1 VEFSATFWSDRPMPA
16 LNFHKRVFAVA
27 AAAVLSA
34 SAHAATSP
42 HVTAPAHAA
51 SFVARS
57 DGAEVQSGSLRL
69 RVTAIAD
76 DILRV
81 RIAPSGQFGEDSSW
95 VVPGEMRARSVPVSA
110 TRATGG
116 SAGAEFRTAALAVR
130 IKGDPLRLIISDL
143 SGHLISADAPAASID
158 TAGGGFTL
166 RKVMPP
172 TEHYFGLGDKTGPL
186 DRRGQAFTNWN
197 TDAYKF
203 QGFTDPLYKTIPFF
217 VAVGG
222 PAGSYGIFLDN
233 TWRSWF
239 DFGKRDPEALAFG
252 SSGGPIDYYVIY
264 GPSTRHV
271 IERYAD
277 LTGKAP
283 LPPVWALGFQQS
295 RYSYMSAA
303 EVRDVAGRLRSERI
317 PADVI
322 WLDIDYQNAN
332 RPFTTNPQTF
342 ADMPALA
349 ADLNRENL
357 RLIAI
362 TDLHIAHAPHQNYP
376 PYDSGTAGDH
386 FVKRSDGSVYV
397 GEVWPG
403 PSVFPEFTQSATR
416 AWWGSLYGDFVGAG
430 ISGFW
435 NDMNEPSVFQ
445 TPSKTMPLDTRHRIA
460 EPGFAPR
467 TATHEEIHNIYGM
480 QNSRA
485 TFDGLQALRPDE
497 RPFVMTRASFA
508 GGQRYALTW
517 TGDNSA
523 TWNHLSLAITQL
535 LNLGMSGFAFSG
547 ADVGGF
553 IGAPSADLLTKWIE
567 VAAFTPVFRIH
578 SEKGSPRREPWVDG
592 ERHTAIRRH
601 FIEERYRLLPYL
613 YALADDNARTG
624 APLMRP
630 LFYEFPDALDE
641 PCDQPT
647 AFMLGDR
654 LLIAPPPV
662 FESPIAYSVC
672 LPAGGWYD
680 FWTGAEVSTA
690 AGARAAQRVSVT
702 PALDRLPVFVRAGA
716 ILPRQPLVQSTAEA
730 PQGPLTLDIYP
741 GDGCRGEIYLDDGHS
756 LAYRQQG
763 FLRQIVRCARTD
775 DGMVIEFDARDGRFP
790 PWWREIDVRVHG
802 WSGPARADL
811 DGKPL
816 GDRALT
822 QPGTLQ
828 IRIDDQRG
836 PARLSIT
843 RPQKSGDRSSELKWR
858 DQRVSVAVEPG
869 AEAGAGPDGARRAD
883 ERRVYRFSKTTGGG
897 GRSDRLVAEAP
908 GQPYVRSG
916 NALFDGLFA
925 MSVADAELDRV
936 SEIRDYA
943 FNRGRPIACHCF
955 ETGEKWPYV
964 WTRDISY
971 AVDLGLASL
980 DPRRALNSL
989 LFKTSSVRPDLVSGG
1004 AQPVNVVAQDT
1015 GSGGS
1020 WPVST
1025 DRVVWILAAS
1035 DVLEQMPAADRPA
1048 LARQLYTVARDTLE
1062 QDRRFAFDAYVGL
1075 YRGETSFLDWR
1086 EQNYPEWTRN
1096 DVSSIAGGYAFSTN
1110 VLHAIAL
1117 ERTARLAR
1125 ELGDP
1130 LAMRYRLWA
1139 QDLRRAINARF
1150 WQAASGLYSSY
1161 LGAEP
1166 NSVASYSYDLLGL
1179 SLAIIHGIADE
1190 QQARSILQHYPVS
1203 AAGPPVVWPEQPGIA
1218 IYHNRAIW
1226 PFVTAYA
1233 LRAAK
1238 SARHA
1243 ELAGELAESLI
1254 RGSALSLSNMENFE
1268 FLTQQV
1274 RYEDGPLSGPVV
1286 NSPRQL
1292 WSVAGYLSMV
1302 IDTLWGLEVRDGR
1315 LSVKPW
1321 LPGRIAQALFDGQH
1335 SVTLR
1340 DVPMGGTLLSVT
1352 LELPRKWLSTS
1363 WLEAGTVSLNGERLA
1378 GTTIDLRRL
1387 QPGGPRELRVRMRQ
1401 VSGEAQAI
1409 ATIPFD
1415 DSRQL
1420 TPAQRRAVFAPPSP
1434 VLLAASRGRAGVSLT
1449 WQGVEP
1455 GATVQIFKNGR
1466 QLTASVAGG
1475 RFEGGAMLD
1484 PGMACYSLTQRF
1496 ADTGLASLSSRE
1508 SCVPDSAPITL
1519 SSNDGSA
1526 MRVVDGVAQYKDW
1539 GLPSSEL
1546 HSTFTPQASGWYRF
1560 ELKYANR
1567 QGPINTGI
1575 TAAVKFVAAR
1585 CGGEAEQS
1593 GGIVMPHTVGAGSWS
1608 YSTGFF
1614 FKARAQ
1620 APCELRIADGF
1631 NMSYLES
1638 FARYTAERGGE
1649 SGALNRA
1656 DIAAA
1661 QIDLMGDAPLIGRQS
1676 HAQPAPLL

>member
-1 VEFSATFWSDRPMPA
+1 VEFSATFWSDRPMPTLIFRKSA
-16 LNFHKRVFAVA
+16 FAVA
-27 AAAVLSA
+27 AAAVWSVCA
-34 SAHAATSP
+34 QAATFT
-42 HVTAPAHAA
+42 V
-51 SFVARS
+51 RS
-57 DGAEVQSGSLRL
+57 DEVEVQSGSLHL

-81 RIAPSGQFGEDSSW
+81 RIAPSGLFGEDFSW
-95 VVPGEMRARSVPVSA
+95 AVPGEVRARSVPVST
-110 TRATGG
+110 TRATDG
-116 SAGAEFRTAALAVR
+116 SAAAEFRTTAMAVR
-130 IKGDPLRLIISDL
+130 IEGDPLRLIISDL
-143 SGHLISADAPAASID
+143 AGHVISADAPAAAID

-239 DFGKRDPEALAFG
+239 DFGKRDSEALAFG

-264 GPSTRHV
+264 GPSTRRV

-277 LTGKAP
+277 LTGKSP
-283 LPPVWALGFQQS
+283 LPPAWALGFQQS
-295 RYSYMSAA
+295 RYSYMSSA
-303 EVRDVAGRLRSERI
+303 EVRGVAGRLRSERI

-322 WLDIDYQNAN
+322 WLDIDFQKAN

-349 ADLNRENL
+349 ADLKRENL
-357 RLIAI
+357 RLVAI
-362 TDLHIAHAPHQNYP
+362 TDLHIAHAPHQDYP
-376 PYDSGTAGDH
+376 PYDSGAAGDH

-416 AWWGSLYGDFVGAG
+416 AWWGSLYGDFVAAG

-445 TPSKTMPLDTRHRIA
+445 TASKTMPLDTRHRIA
-460 EPGFAPR
+460 ESPFAPR
-467 TATHEEIHNIYGM
+467 TATHEEIHNVYGM

-485 TFDGLQALRPDE
+485 TFDGMQALKPHE
-497 RPFVMTRASFA
+497 RPFVMTRASYA
-508 GGQRYALTW
+508 GGQRYAVTW

-567 VAAFTPVFRIH
+567 IAAFTPIFRIH

-601 FIEERYRLLPYL
+601 FIEERYRLMPYL
-613 YALADDNARTG
+613 YALADENTRTG

-630 LFYEFPDALDE
+630 LFYEFPDSLDA
-641 PCDQPT
+641 PCEQ
-647 AFMLGDR
+647 ANSFMLGDR

-662 FESPIAYSVC
+662 FESPNDYSVC

-680 FWTGAEVSTA
+680 YWTGAELNA
-690 AGARAAQRVSVT
+690 AADGTQRVSVT

-730 PQGPLTLDIYP
+730 PQGPLTLDIFP
-741 GDGCRGEIYLDDGHS
+741 GDGCRGEIYADDGHS
-756 LAYRQQG
+756 TAYRQHG
-763 FLRQIVRCARTD
+763 FLRQTVRCSRTD
-775 DGMVIEFDARDGRFP
+775 DGLAIEFDAREGQFQ
-790 PWWREIDVRVHG
+790 PWWREIDVHVHG
-802 WSGPARADL
+802 WTGPARADL
-811 DGKPL
+811 DGRPL

-822 QPGTLQ
+822 QAGTLQ

-836 PARLSIT
+836 PARLSIS
-843 RPQKSGDRSSELKWR
+843 RPLKSADGSSELKWR
-858 DQRVSVAVEPG
+858 DQQVSVAVEPG
-869 AEAGAGPDGARRAD
+869 AAEAGTGPEGVRRAD
-883 ERRVYRFSKTTGGG
+883 ERRTYRFAKTSGGG

-908 GQPYVRSG
+908 GQPYVRTG

-936 SEIRDYA
+936 SEIRDDA

-955 ETGEKWPYV
+955 ETGAKWPYV

-971 AVDLGLASL
+971 SVDLGLASL
-980 DPRRALNSL
+980 DPQRALNSL
-989 LFKTSSVRPDLVSGG
+989 LFKTSGVRADLVSDG
-1004 AQPVNVVAQDT
+1004 AQAVNVVAQDT

-1035 DVLEQMPAADRPA
+1035 DVLEQMPAADRPV
-1048 LARQLYTVARDTLE
+1048 LARQLYAVARDTVE
-1062 QDRRFAFDAYVGL
+1062 QDRRFAFDAYAGL

-1117 ERTARLAR
+1117 ERTAQLAR

-1130 LAMRYRLWA
+1130 LAMRYRLWG

-1166 NSVASYSYDLLGL
+1166 DSVPSNSYDLLGL
-1179 SLAIIHGIADE
+1179 SLAIIHGIADGN
-1190 QQARSILQHYPVS
+1190 QARSVLQRYPIS
-1203 AAGPPVVWPEQPGIA
+1203 AAGPPVVWPEQPAIA

-1243 ELAGELAESLI
+1243 ELASELTESLI

-1274 RYEDGPLSGPVV
+1274 RYEDGPLSGPVI

-1302 IDTLWGLEVRDGR
+1302 IDTLWGLEVHAGS

-1321 LPGRIAQALFDGQH
+1321 LPGRIAQALFGGQPW
-1335 SVTLR
+1335 VALR
-1340 DVPMGGTLLSVT
+1340 DVPMGGTLLNVT
-1352 LELPRKWLSTS
+1352 LELPRKWLSTG

-1387 QPGGPRELRVRMRQ
+1387 QPGGPRELRVTMRQ

-1420 TPAQRRAVFAPPSP
+1420 TPAQRRTVFAPPSP
-1434 VLLAASRGRAGVSLT
+1434 ILLAASRGRAGVSLT

-1455 GATVQIFKNGR
+1455 GASVQIFMNGR
-1466 QLTASVAGG
+1466 QLTANAAGG
-1475 RFEGGAMLD
+1475 RFEDAAMLD
-1484 PGMACYSLTQRF
+1484 PGTACYSLTQRF
-1496 ADTGLASLSSRE
+1496 DDTGLASLPSRE
-1508 SCVPDSAPITL
+1508 SCVPDAAPITL

-1526 MRVVDGVAQYKDW
+1526 MRVVDGVAQYKNW
-1539 GLPSSEL
+1539 GLPTSEL
-1546 HSTFTPQASGWYRF
+1546 RSNFTPRASGWYRF
-1560 ELKYANR
+1560 ELKYANM

-1575 TAAVKFVAAR
+1575 TAAVKSIAAR

-1593 GGIVMPHTVGAGSWS
+1593 GGIVMPHTVGLGSWS

-1614 FKARAQ
+1614 FKARAE

-1638 FARYTAERGGE
+1638 FARYTSGRGGE

-1661 QIDLMGDAPLIGRQS
+1661 QIDMLGDAPLIGRQS
-1676 HAQPAPLL
+1676 HAQSAPLL

>member
-1 VEFSATFWSDRPMPA
+1 VEFSTTFWSHRPMPA
-16 LNFHKRVFAVA
+16 LNFRKKAFAVA

-34 SAHAATSP
+34 SAQAGTFI
-42 HVTAPAHAA
+42 V
-51 SFVARS
+51 RS
-57 DGAEVQSGSLRL
+57 DGAEVQSGSLRM

-95 VVPGEMRARSVPVSA
+95 AVPGEMRARSVPVSA

-116 SAGAEFRTAALAVR
+116 SAGVEFRTTAMAVR
-130 IKGDPLRLIISDL
+130 IDGDPLRLIISDL
-143 SGHLISADAPAASID
+143 TGHVISADTPAAAID

-186 DRRGQAFTNWN
+186 DHRGQAFTNWN

-222 PAGSYGIFLDN
+222 PAGSYGVFLDN

-252 SSGGPIDYYVIY
+252 SSGGPIDYYVIF
-264 GPSTRHV
+264 GPSTRRV
-271 IERYAD
+271 IERYTD
-277 LTGKAP
+277 LTGKSP

-295 RYSYMSAA
+295 RYSYMSSG

-349 ADLNRENL
+349 ADLKRENL
-357 RLIAI
+357 RLVAI
-362 TDLHIAHAPHQNYP
+362 TDLHIAQAPHQNYS

-386 FVKRSDGSVYV
+386 FLKRSDGSVYV

-416 AWWGSLYGDFVGAG
+416 AWWGSLYGDFVAAG

-460 EPGFAPR
+460 ETPFAPR

-485 TFDGLQALRPDE
+485 TFDGLQALKPHE
-497 RPFVMTRASFA
+497 RPFVMTRASYA
-508 GGQRYALTW
+508 GGQRYAVTW

-553 IGAPSADLLTKWIE
+553 IGSPSADLLTKWIE
-567 VAAFTPVFRIH
+567 IATFTPIFRIH

-592 ERHTAIRRH
+592 ERHTTIRRH

-613 YALADDNARTG
+613 YALADENARTG

-630 LFYEFPDALDE
+630 LFYEFPDALDA
-641 PCDQPT
+641 PCEQPT

-662 FESPIAYSVC
+662 FESPSDYSVC
-672 LPAGGWYD
+672 LPAGEWYD
-680 FWTGAEVSTA
+680 YWTGAKVMA
-690 AGARAAQRVSVT
+690 ASEGAITAQRVSVT
-702 PALDRLPVFVRAGA
+702 PALERLPVFVRAGA
-716 ILPRQPLVQSTAEA
+716 ILPRQPLMQSTAEA

-741 GDGCRGEIYLDDGHS
+741 GEGCRGEIYVDDGHTT
-756 LAYRQQG
+756 AYRQQG

-775 DGMVIEFDARDGRFP
+775 DGMMVEFDAREGRFQ
-790 PWWREIDVRVHG
+790 PWWREIDVHVHG
-802 WSGPARADL
+802 WTGPARADL

-822 QPGTLQ
+822 LTGSPQGQTGTLLQ
-828 IRIDDQRG
+828 VRIEDQRG
-836 PARLSIT
+836 PARLSLR
-843 RPQKSGDRSSELKWR
+843 RPQKSGEDSSELKWR
-858 DQRVSVAVEPG
+858 DQEVLVAAEPG
-869 AEAGAGPDGARRAD
+869 SDAGGAGGEGPAG
-883 ERRVYRFSKTTGGG
+883 ERREYRFSKTSGGD
-897 GRSDRLVAEAP
+897 RSLRLVAEEP
-908 GQPYVRSG
+908 GQPYLRSG
-916 NALFDGLFA
+916 NVLFDGLFA
-925 MSVADAELDRV
+925 MSVADAKLDRV
-936 SEIRDYA
+936 SEIRDDS
-943 FNRGRPIACHCF
+943 FNRGRPIECQCF

-971 AVDLGLASL
+971 AVDLGLASV
-980 DPRRALNSL
+980 DPQRALNSL
-989 LFKTSSVRPDLVSGG
+989 LFKTSSVRADLLSDG

-1035 DVLEQMPAADRPA
+1035 DVLEQMPAADRPV
-1048 LARQLYTVARDTLE
+1048 LARRLYAVARDTVE
-1062 QDRRFAFDAYVGL
+1062 QDRRFVFDAYAGL

-1096 DVSSIAGGYAFSTN
+1096 DVASIAAGYAFSTN

-1117 ERTARLAR
+1117 EKTAQLAR

-1130 LAMRYRLWA
+1130 LAERYRIWA
-1139 QDLRRAINARF
+1139 QNLRRAINARF
-1150 WQAASGLYSSY
+1150 WQPASGLYSSY

-1166 NSVASYSYDLLGL
+1166 NSVPSHSYDLLGL
-1179 SLAIIHGIADE
+1179 SLAIIHGIADGN
-1190 QQARSILQHYPVS
+1190 QARSIVQHYPIS
-1203 AAGPPVVWPEQPGIA
+1203 AAGPPVLWPEQPGIA

-1238 SARHA
+1238 SAQHA
-1243 ELAGELAESLI
+1243 ELAGKLVESLI

-1268 FLTQQV
+1268 FLTQQI
-1274 RYEDGPLSGPVV
+1274 RFEDGPLSGPVI

-1292 WSVAGYLSMV
+1292 WSVAGYLNMV
-1302 IDTLWGLEVRDGR
+1302 LDTLWGLEVHDGR
-1315 LSVKPW
+1315 LWVKPW
-1321 LPGRIAQALFDGQH
+1321 LPGRIAQALFGAQRR
-1335 SVTLR
+1335 VALR
-1340 DVPMGGTLLSVT
+1340 DVHMGGAILNVT
-1352 LELPRKWLSTS
+1352 LELPRTWPSTG
-1363 WLEAGTVSLNGERLA
+1363 WLEAGTVSLDGEQMT

-1387 QPGGPRELRVRMRQ
+1387 QSDGSREVRVAMRQ
-1401 VSGEAQAI
+1401 VSGAVQAM
-1409 ATIPFD
+1409 ATIPFG

-1420 TPAQRRAVFAPPSP
+1420 TPAQRHAVFAPPSP
-1434 VLLAASRGRAGVSLT
+1434 VLLAASRGTAGVSLK

-1455 GATVQIFKNGR
+1455 GATVQVFKNGR
-1466 QLTASVAGG
+1466 QLTANAAGG
-1475 RFEGGAMLD
+1475 RYEDDGAPN
-1484 PGMACYSLTQRF
+1484 PGTECYSLTQRF
-1496 ADTGLASLSSRE
+1496 DDTGLTSLSSRE
-1508 SCVPDSAPITL
+1508 SCVPDSGLTAL

-1526 MRVVDGVAQYKDW
+1526 MRIIDGIAQYKDW

-1546 HSTFTPQASGWYRF
+1546 RSNFTPRASGWYRF
-1560 ELKYANR
+1560 ELKYANT

-1575 TAAVKFVAAR
+1575 TAAVKIVAAR
-1585 CGGEAEQS
+1585 CAGEAEQS
-1593 GGIVMPHTVGAGSWS
+1593 GGIVMPHTVGAKPWG

-1614 FKARAQ
+1614 FQARAE

-1638 FARYTAERGGE
+1638 FARYTGGRGGE

-1661 QIDLMGDAPLIGRQS
+1661 QIDLIGGAPLIGRQS
-1676 HAQPAPLL
+1676 RAQSAPVL